1 MTESHISLTQAEWSV
16 MECLWEAGPLTGRK
30 VTQHMEQQN
39 GWSRSTTLTL
49 LSRLEHKGAIESVTT
64 GSGPKIFSPLL
75 GREDA
80 ALRETARLTDQRITL
95 DEYEQAALDETLQAV
110 RDALTKKEHPTV
122 EVCYFVPDTR
132 KAGGA
137 YCTVTGVVKKMAEF
151 EGLLILADGTE
162 VPMGEIAVL
171 ELHG

>member
-1 MTESHISLTQAEWSV
+1 MARADRAAQFSPFA
-16 MECLWEAGPLTGRK
+16 ALTG
-30 VTQHMEQQN
+30 
-39 GWSRSTTLTL
+39 L
-49 LSRLEHKGAIESVTT
+49 
-64 GSGPKIFSPLL
+64 
-75 GREDA
+75 DA

-95 DEYEQAALDETLQAV
+95 DEYEQAALDETLQTV

-132 KAGGA
+132 KPGGA

-151 EGLLILADGTE
+151 EGLLIMADGTE
-162 VPMGEIAVL
+162 VPMGEISVL

>member
-1 MTESHISLTQAEWSV
+1 MPEQNPYEDILTLPHHKAANRPHMSMHDRAAQFSPFA
-16 MECLWEAGPLTGRK
+16 ALTG
-30 VTQHMEQQN
+30 
-39 GWSRSTTLTL
+39 L
-49 LSRLEHKGAIESVTT
+49 
-64 GSGPKIFSPLL
+64 
-75 GREDA
+75 DA

-95 DEYEQAALDETLQAV
+95 DEYEQAALDETLQTV

-151 EGLLILADGTE
+151 EGLLIMADGTE
-162 VPMGEIAVL
+162 VPMGEVSVL